1 MDLPP
6 SIGAVD
12 VPDATRRLLTD
23 AARLGLTITPVVY
36 PDGTKTAA
44 DAAAAI
50 GCDVSAIVKSLLFMA
65 DGEPVLVRMTGD
77 LRVDPAKLGT
87 LLGAAE
93 VRRASLDE
101 VRTHTGYVAG
111 GTPPFGHPAPLT
123 IYSDESLR
131 RNGEVW
137 AAGGTPT
144 TVFEI
149 DLDRLVAVTDAV
161 WADVAEG

>member
-1 MDLPP
+1 MDLP
-6 SIGAVD
+6 
-12 VPDATRRLLTD
+12 DATHRLL
-23 AARLGLTITPVVY
+23 AEASRLGLTIAPILY

-65 DGEPVLVRMTGD
+65 DGAPVLVLMSGD
-77 LRVDPAKLGT
+77 LRVDPGKLAS
-87 LLGAAE
+87 LEGAAE

-111 GTPPFGHPAPLT
+111 GTPPFGHPAPLV
-123 IYSDESLR
+123 IYADESLR

-149 DLDRLVAVTDAV
+149 DLDTLIAATDAV
-161 WADVAEG
+161 WADVAEA

>member
-1 MDLPP
+1 MIVGVDL
-6 SIGAVD
+6 
-12 VPDATRRLLTD
+12 PDATQRLL
-23 AARLGLTITPVVY
+23 AEAMRLGLTITPVVY

-50 GCDVSAIVKSLLFMA
+50 GCDVSAIVKSLVFMA
-65 DGEPVLVRMTGD
+65 DGEPVLVLMSGD
-77 LRVDPAKLGT
+77 RRVDAGKLGSVR
-87 LLGAAE
+87 GAAD
-93 VRRASLDE
+93 VRRATLDE

-123 IYSDESLR
+123 IYADDSLR
-131 RNGEVW
+131 RNEEVW

-149 DLDRLVAVTDAV
+149 DLDRLIAVTDAV
-161 WADVAEG
+161 WTDVAEG